1 MGTKGKGAFI
11 TSFSA
16 CPAKRKPMKSLT
28 KWIFKEKVNLKLVII
43 LVFSWMIL
51 LGYISDNVSHNEW
64 LQPYLSED
72 ETVKL
77 RRELNILSH
86 NFSVAMIYINYFSAL
101 LGEADK
107 TVYQLG
113 MANYQMREIIEG
125 QNSQY
130 LDFYY
135 NFQTA
140 RRSILD
146 LVWQMQEWEKEPR
159 LTQGMN
165 SPARMKTI
173 KEYFIKVFGFSE
185 DELRG
190 WVDE

>member
-1 MGTKGKGAFI
+1 M
-11 TSFSA
+11 
-16 CPAKRKPMKSLT
+16 
-28 KWIFKEKVNLKLVII
+28 KWIFREKVNLKLVII
-43 LVFSWMIL
+43 LIFTWMVL
-51 LGYISDNVSHNEW
+51 LGYISDNISHNEW
-64 LQPYLSED
+64 LQPYLPED
-72 ETVKL
+72 ETIKL

-86 NFSVAMIYINYFSAL
+86 NFSVAMIYVNYFSAL
-101 LGEADK
+101 LREADR

-125 QNSQY
+125 QNDQF

-159 LTQGMN
+159 LTQEIE
-165 SPARMKTI
+165 SPARMRAI
-173 KEYFIKVFGFSE
+173 REYFIKVFNFSE

-190 WVDE
+190 WVE